1 MNWFSKLKSD
11 GGLGNAFGSLVAQA
25 ASLIP
30 EEFKDND
37 DDDTNDPTYI
47 EPTPEL
53 IEYVSHL
60 AQHPSTFTEFPIP
73 RAPEGAFPLTRGQTR
88 HARKMLEMVPSLQKL
103 RYSMCPSK
111 MNEETFWRIYFLLLL
126 NKTNGKTN
134 KTNDQKEEKEKSK
147 GKSKEKDGE
156 HGGSGGRRKERD
168 EEREEGQ
175 DVDVLSEHALERYF
189 EKLFFDYQQELFLAT
204 PEDVLHRH
212 MKRKGDR
219 YQLDDGIDP
228 HEDNYFARPI
238 RTRPQQPNQQ
248 TVA

>member
-73 RAPEGAFPLTRGQTR
+73 RAPGT
-88 HARKMLEMVPSLQKL
+88 PSQL
-103 RYSMCPSK
+103 P
-111 MNEETFWRIYFLLLL
+111 FLLFLVCSSL
-126 NKTNGKTN
+126 
-134 KTNDQKEEKEKSK
+134 
-147 GKSKEKDGE
+147 GE
-156 HGGSGGRRKERD
+156 
-168 EEREEGQ
+168 
-175 DVDVLSEHALERYF
+175 F
-189 EKLFFDYQQELFLAT
+189 EQRVRF
-204 PEDVLHRH
+204 R
-212 MKRKGDR
+212 
-219 YQLDDGIDP
+219 
-228 HEDNYFARPI
+228 
-238 RTRPQQPNQQ
+238 
-248 TVA
+248 

>member
-73 RAPEGAFPLTRGQTR
+73 RAPGTPPPPNSPFSCLQLTWGA
-88 HARKMLEMVPSLQKL
+88 
-103 RYSMCPSK
+103 
-111 MNEETFWRIYFLLLL
+111 
-126 NKTNGKTN
+126 
-134 KTNDQKEEKEKSK
+134 
-147 GKSKEKDGE
+147 
-156 HGGSGGRRKERD
+156 
-168 EEREEGQ
+168 
-175 DVDVLSEHALERYF
+175 
-189 EKLFFDYQQELFLAT
+189 
-204 PEDVLHRH
+204 
-212 MKRKGDR
+212 
-219 YQLDDGIDP
+219 
-228 HEDNYFARPI
+228 
-238 RTRPQQPNQQ
+238 PQR
-248 TVA
+248 VRFR